1 MNDEPRNAAGPSH
14 AGRIAPPADA
24 DVDDGL
30 RVTEPREA
38 LKRPLFE
45 LDRYAGW
52 LAKGHV
58 SVAVRA
64 DVRALGAAMDA
75 GHDTSQLLLTL
86 DKDIARLPSG
96 DIRKMLRRALG
107 EVQLVLGPGAI
118 GAHDGEG
125 S

>member
-1 MNDEPRNAAGPSH
+1 MNDEPRNAASAAHTGHVSRP
-14 AGRIAPPADA
+14 GRDA
-24 DVDDGL
+24 DVDA
-30 RVTEPREA
+30 EPREA

-45 LDRYAGW
+45 LERYAGW

-58 SVAVRA
+58 SLAVRA

-96 DIRKMLRRALG
+96 DIRKMLRRALA

-118 GAHDGEG
+118 GAGDGEG